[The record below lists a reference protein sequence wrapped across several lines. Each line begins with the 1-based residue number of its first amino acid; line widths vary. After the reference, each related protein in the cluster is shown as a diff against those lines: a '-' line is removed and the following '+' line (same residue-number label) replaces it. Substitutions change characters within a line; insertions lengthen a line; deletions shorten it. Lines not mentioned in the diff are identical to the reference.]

1 MQDVWDYRKDKT
13 IEDNTKI
20 QDMRYSMLSVVFCH
34 SWIRDIYKRIK
45 CSYIEYWYRARVDF
59 ILNDIMAG
67 TLQPE
72 RKRKAIKWIFL
83 QDFKSIM
90 FAKKCT
96 IDLSL
101 FFGWLVY
108 WFLKIKI

>member
-1 MQDVWDYRKDKT
+1 MQEVWDYRKDKT

-45 CSYIEYWYRARVDF
+45 CSYIEYWYRARFDF

-67 TLQPE
+67 TLPT
-72 RKRKAIKWIFL
+72 KGKKKMLYKWLFTQYEKNPILLFL
-83 QDFKSIM
+83 LV
-90 FAKKCT
+90 
-96 IDLSL
+96 DLT
-101 FFGWLVY
+101 
-108 WFLKIKI
+108 

>member
-45 CSYIEYWYRARVDF
+45 CSYIEYWYRARFDF
-59 ILNDIMAG
+59 ILMILWLALYNQKEKG
-67 TLQPE
+67 KL
-72 RKRKAIKWIFL
+72 
-83 QDFKSIM
+83 
-90 FAKKCT
+90 
-96 IDLSL
+96 LSGSFYRIL
-101 FFGWLVY
+101 NQSCLPKNA
-108 WFLKIKI
+108 LLI

>member
-45 CSYIEYWYRARVDF
+45 CSYIEYWYRARFDF
-59 ILNDIMAG
+59 ILNDIYLC
-67 TLQPE
+67 TEKHKPRNIIRVQKKRTKH
-72 RKRKAIKWIFL
+72 RKNMIKP
-83 QDFKSIM
+83 
-90 FAKKCT
+90 KKQT
-96 IDLSL
+96 
-101 FFGWLVY
+101 
-108 WFLKIKI
+108 KRR